1 METTIFGWSW
11 TTRPRDVK
19 SQFWMLGVRSWLL
32 VPLFWHPCFPP
43 NLVLVISHIII
54 CLYIRTYIYI
64 YLYIYYISMEN
75 QPFIDVKTNVLPIFR
90 CTGHHRS
97 SQLRPGCRTVAE
109 IIVVSHHGSTGRP
122 TCERPGSRCHEG
134 DRSDRGEENSQG
146 MIHDFI

>member
-1 METTIFGWSW
+1 MVLNNPTSRCQISVL
-11 TTRPRDVK
+11 DVG
-19 SQFWMLGVRSWLL
+19 SSELASGTPFLT
-32 VPLFWHPCFPP
+32 PLFSSKSSSGHFTYYHM
-43 NLVLVISHIII
+43 S
-54 CLYIRTYIYI
+54 LYTYVYIHLSIYIYI
-64 YLYIYYISMEN
+64 ISMEN